1 MRLLIIG
8 DTHIPER
15 ALKIPELILDAI
27 KQNNFDFVLSTGDLT
42 HERVFEYLKRL
53 GKEVRAV
60 RGNMDHLR
68 FPKSEKLKVDSIII
82 GLIHGDQVFP
92 RGNTDQLTEI
102 ASEMNVDVLISG
114 HTHRL
119 SIDEVKLNK
128 KKILLLNPGSATGVW
143 GGGPASYIPSFIIVE
158 VENGRKTVHAYELI
172 NNKLEKETY
181 VFE

>member
-15 ALKIPELILDAI
+15 ASKIPQLILDTI

-42 HERVFEYLKRL
+42 HEGVLEYLKKL

-60 RGNMDHLR
+60 RGNMDYLR
-68 FPKSEKLKVDSIII
+68 FPKIEKLKVESIII

-92 RGNTDQLTEI
+92 RGDVSQLTEI
-102 ASEMNVDVLISG
+102 ATEMNVDVLISG

-119 SIDEVKLNK
+119 SVDEVKLNK

-143 GGGPASYIPSFIIVE
+143 GGGPASYVPSFIIIE
-158 VENGRKTVHAYELI
+158 VENERKTVHAYELI
-172 NNKLEKETY
+172 NSKLEKEIY